1 MRAERAVQVRARLG
15 VHDQALAAGLDVL
28 GPSIWSGVLDHEV
41 GLERHAHLPAD
52 RRDDVGTER
61 DVGHELAVH
70 HVPLDA
76 VDSRPSRARSPPRRD
91 GPEVGREH
99 RRDDRDWLH
108 DATLR
113 PTARPY
119 ARTMLRLRPTSM
131 AAGGAALAR
140 DDDGRVVFV
149 EGALPGELVDVEV
162 FEEHIDY
169 AKANVVSVE
178 EPVAGRVSPPCPY
191 VAAGCGGCG
200 WQHIDPAVQVELKR
214 EIVADAL
221 RRIGRL
227 ADPVVSVGPALAP
240 TGYRTTV
247 RMGVQGGRAAFRTHR
262 SHDLVDIDEC
272 LVAHPLLADLIR
284 DGRYGDAREVVLRC
298 GVATGERLVLA
309 SPSARGVD
317 VPDDVVLVGQNEVKR
332 GRTARFHEVV
342 HDRRFTISATSF
354 FQARTDG
361 AAALVDAVREVFVDD
376 DELGTFVDAYCGVGL
391 FAGLLGSDRKVVGV
405 ERNGPAV
412 RDARDNLGSDAQVVR
427 AEIAMWNPLPARVV
441 VADPARPGLG
451 GKAAAR
457 LAATGATRLILVSCD
472 PASLGRD
479 AAVLAGLGFA
489 HQGST
494 LIDLFPHTPHVEVVT
509 RFDRLE

>member
-1 MRAERAVQVRARLG
+1 
-15 VHDQALAAGLDVL
+15 
-28 GPSIWSGVLDHEV
+28 
-41 GLERHAHLPAD
+41 
-52 RRDDVGTER
+52 
-61 DVGHELAVH
+61 
-70 HVPLDA
+70 
-76 VDSRPSRARSPPRRD
+76 
-91 GPEVGREH
+91 
-99 RRDDRDWLH
+99 
-108 DATLR
+108 
-113 PTARPY
+113 
-119 ARTMLRLRPTSM
+119 M

-227 ADPVVSVGPALAP
+227 ANPVVSVGPALPP

-262 SHDLVDIDEC
+262 SHDLVDIDAC

-284 DGRYGDAREVVLRC
+284 DGRYGDAREAVLRC
-298 GVATGERLVLA
+298 GVGTGERLVLA

-427 AEIAMWNPLPARVV
+427 SEIAMWSPLPARVV

-479 AAVLAGLGFA
+479 VGVLAGLGFA

>member
-1 MRAERAVQVRARLG
+1 
-15 VHDQALAAGLDVL
+15 
-28 GPSIWSGVLDHEV
+28 
-41 GLERHAHLPAD
+41 
-52 RRDDVGTER
+52 
-61 DVGHELAVH
+61 
-70 HVPLDA
+70 
-76 VDSRPSRARSPPRRD
+76 
-91 GPEVGREH
+91 
-99 RRDDRDWLH
+99 
-108 DATLR
+108 
-113 PTARPY
+113 
-119 ARTMLRLRPTSM
+119 M

-227 ADPVVSVGPALAP
+227 ANPVVSVGPALAP

-298 GVATGERLVLA
+298 GVGTGERLVLA
-309 SPSARGVD
+309 SPTARGVD
-317 VPDDVVLVGQNEVKR
+317 VSDDVVLVGQNEVKR

-342 HDRRFTISATSF
+342 HGRRFTISATSF

-427 AEIAMWNPLPARVV
+427 AEIAMWNPVPARVV

-451 GKAAAR
+451 GKSAAR

-479 AAVLAGLGFA
+479 VGVLAGLGFA